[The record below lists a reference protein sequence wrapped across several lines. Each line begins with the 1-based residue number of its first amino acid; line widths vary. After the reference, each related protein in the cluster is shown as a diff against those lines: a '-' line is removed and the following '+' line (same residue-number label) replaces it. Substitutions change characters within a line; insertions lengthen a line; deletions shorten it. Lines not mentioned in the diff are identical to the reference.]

1 MIKEY
6 VGSFETEYGLRHNL
20 TKYTL
25 SNGVEVILNEDEM
38 AELFNSSKL
47 RGEIEIFRAENQK
60 LEHQKEYYRGL
71 ILDFKSVMNLM
82 EKIKWENFF

>member
-6 VGSFETEYGLRHNL
+6 IANFEFRHGL

-38 AELFNSSKL
+38 EELFKGSKL
-47 RGEIEIFRAENQK
+47 GKEIESLRAENQK
-60 LEHQKEYYRGL
+60 LEYQRDYYKSL
-71 ILDFKSVMNLM
+71 IR
-82 EKIKWENFF
+82 NFSNILTEMKGV

>member
-6 VGSFETEYGLRHNL
+6 MASLGSRHGL

-25 SNGVEVILNEDEM
+25 SNGIEIILNEDEIK
-38 AELFNSSKL
+38 ELFEGSKL
-47 RGEIEIFRAENQK
+47 KGDIESLKAENQK
-60 LEHQKEYYRGL
+60 LEYQRDYYKGL

-82 EKIKWENFF
+82 EKIKWENLF